1 MTPTEFA
8 GAGPAPTKD
17 IELLREYILQCSN
30 WGRWGEDDEIGA
42 VNLID
47 AHAIRRAAA
56 LVRAGRT
63 VSLTMPYDSN
73 GPQDGS
79 VRSNPQLVT
88 TATGLDYLAGTQD
101 FLPGGGTPKGFG
113 YSDDI
118 VIMANQAGTQWD
130 SLSHI
135 FWDGKMYNGRAAS
148 ESTSAGSRYN
158 GVENLTA
165 RIVTRGILVDIPR
178 IRGGAALEPGYAVS
192 VADLEE
198 FLDAHS
204 LSVLPG
210 DALLLRTGFMA
221 ERRGRWGDYA
231 GGPAP
236 GLSLHT
242 APWLHRHGV
251 AAIAS
256 DTWGVEV
263 RPNEIGVFQ
272 PLHVVSLVHG
282 GIAFGEMFDLDAL
295 ATDCAADGTYE
306 FMFVASPLPLT
317 GAAGAPVSAVAI
329 K

>member
-1 MTPTEFA
+1 VPTP
-8 GAGPAPTKD
+8 PPTD
-17 IELLREYILQCSN
+17 LALLRGYIEQCSN
-30 WGRWGEDDEIGA
+30 WGRWGEDDELGA

-47 AHAIRRAAA
+47 AEAVRRAART
-56 LVRAGRT
+56 VTAGRT
-63 VSLTMPYDSN
+63 VALSLPYDQH

-79 VRSNPQLVT
+79 LRSNPQLVT

-113 YSDDI
+113 YSDDV

-135 FWDGKMYNGRAAS
+135 FWDGKMWNGRSAAL
-148 ESTSAGSRYN
+148 STSAGAAVN
-158 GVENLTA
+158 GVHNYA
-165 RIVTRGILVDIPR
+165 GRIVTRGLLVDVPALF
-178 IRGGAALEPGYAVS
+178 GVETLEPGQAVTT
-192 VADLEE
+192 ADLE
-198 FLDAHS
+198 AS
-204 LSVLPG
+204 LAEHDLEVLPG
-210 DALLLRTGFMA
+210 DALLVRTGFLA
-221 ERRGRWGDYA
+221 ARRDAWGDYA

-242 APWLHRHGV
+242 APWLHEKGIAAV
-251 AAIAS
+251 AT

-295 ATDCAADGTYE
+295 ARDCAGDGVYE
-306 FMFVASPLPLT
+306 FMFSASPLPLT
-317 GAAGAPVSAVAI
+317 GAAGSPVGAVAI